1 VPQISNIKIEID
13 SDSGFCFGVVRVI
26 ELAEKIL
33 DKEGKLFCLGDIVHN
48 NREVDRLKRKGLVV
62 IDYDDFKQLKNC
74 KVLIRAHG
82 EPPETYQIAEKNNT
96 ELIDGTCQVVLKL
109 QQRIKEKYEQLKPDN
124 GQIVVYGKK
133 GHAEVRGLTGHTDNK
148 AIIVETM
155 EDLEGIDIS
164 RPLHLFAQTTK
175 SKEGFSNIVEI
186 IKEMY
191 QTSTDKKIYL
201 HCTNSICAQ
210 VSARSAKIREFCKQ
224 HDVIVFVSGEKSS
237 NGKILF
243 EVCKKENSNS
253 YFVSNEDQIKDSWF
267 TDVKSIGIC
276 GATST
281 PKWLM
286 ENVAEI
292 IKKST
297 SLNRSK

>member
-1 VPQISNIKIEID
+1 MPQINSIKIEID

-26 ELAEKIL
+26 KLAEKTL
-33 DKEGKLFCLGDIVHN
+33 DEHGKLFCLGDIVHN
-48 NREVDRLKRKGLVV
+48 NRELDRLKGRGLVV
-62 IDYDDFKQLKNC
+62 IDYDEFKQLKNC

-82 EPPETYQIAEKNNT
+82 EPPDTYQIAEKNNI
-96 ELIDGTCQVVLKL
+96 ELIDGTCPVVLRL
-109 QQRIKEKYEQLKPDN
+109 QQRIKEKYEILKPDN

-148 AIIVETM
+148 AIIVEKM
-155 EDLEGIDIS
+155 EDLKVLDIS

-175 SKEGFSNIVEI
+175 SKEGYSNIVGK

-191 QTSTDKKIYL
+191 QTGTDKKIYL
-201 HCTNSICAQ
+201 HCTDSICAQ
-210 VSARSAKIREFCKQ
+210 VSARSAKIREFCTK

-253 YFVSNEDQIKDSWF
+253 YFVSNEDQIKGFWF
-267 TDVKSIGIC
+267 TNAKSVGIC

-286 ENVAEI
+286 EEVAEV
-292 IKKST
+292 IKKLISI
-297 SLNRSK
+297 NRS

>member
-1 VPQISNIKIEID
+1 MPQINSIKIEID

-26 ELAEKIL
+26 KLAEKTL
-33 DKEGKLFCLGDIVHN
+33 DEDGKLFCLGDIVHN
-48 NREVDRLKRKGLVV
+48 NRELDRLKGRGLVV
-62 IDYDDFKQLKNC
+62 IDYDEFKQLKNC

-82 EPPETYQIAEKNNT
+82 EPPDTYQIAEKNNI
-96 ELIDGTCQVVLKL
+96 ELIDGTCSVVLKL
-109 QQRIKEKYEQLKPDN
+109 QQRIKEKYEILKPDN

-148 AIIVETM
+148 AIIVEKM
-155 EDLEGIDIS
+155 EDLKVLDIS

-175 SKEGFSNIVEI
+175 SKEGYSNIVGK

-191 QTSTDKKIYL
+191 QTGTDKKIYL
-201 HCTNSICAQ
+201 HCTDSICAQ
-210 VSARSAKIREFCKQ
+210 VSARSAKIREFCTK

-253 YFVSNEDQIKDSWF
+253 YFVSNEDQIKGFWF
-267 TDVKSIGIC
+267 TNAKSVGIC

-286 ENVAEI
+286 EEVAEV
-292 IKKST
+292 IKKLISINH
-297 SLNRSK
+297 S

>member
-1 VPQISNIKIEID
+1 MPQINSIKIEID

-26 ELAEKIL
+26 KLAEKTL
-33 DKEGKLFCLGDIVHN
+33 DEDGKLFCLGDIVHN
-48 NREVDRLKRKGLVV
+48 NRELDRLKGRGLVV
-62 IDYDDFKQLKNC
+62 IDYDEFKQLKNC

-82 EPPETYQIAEKNNT
+82 EPPDTYQIAEKNNI
-96 ELIDGTCQVVLKL
+96 ELIDGTCPVVLRL
-109 QQRIKEKYEQLKPDN
+109 QQRIKEKYEILKPDN

-155 EDLEGIDIS
+155 EDLEVLDIS

-175 SKEGFSNIVEI
+175 SKEGYSNIVGK

-191 QTSTDKKIYL
+191 QTGTDKKIYL
-201 HCTNSICAQ
+201 HCTDSICAQ
-210 VSARSAKIREFCKQ
+210 VSARSAKIREFCTK

-253 YFVSNEDQIKDSWF
+253 YFVSNEDQIKGFWF
-267 TDVKSIGIC
+267 TNAKSVGIC

-286 ENVAEI
+286 EEVAEV
-292 IKKST
+292 IKKLISI
-297 SLNRSK
+297 NRS